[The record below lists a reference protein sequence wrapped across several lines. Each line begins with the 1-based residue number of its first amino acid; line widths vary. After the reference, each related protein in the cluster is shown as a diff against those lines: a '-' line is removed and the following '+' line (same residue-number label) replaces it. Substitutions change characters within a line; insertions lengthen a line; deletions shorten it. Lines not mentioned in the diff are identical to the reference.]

1 MPYYRAPIVDSTVL
15 HAENFVKRVDFKLSV
30 LITKKGGGRR
40 KFLEMMDVYY
50 LACNEDFTSVCN
62 KLKTIKLNTLN
73 MFSFF
78 CISATLLQ
86 FWNIISEVLDIW
98 NKRRCRGKTVLIMSI
113 LLTVFII
120 TGPHVEYFR
129 HSTSLKAD
137 KNSVSQVLL

>member
-1 MPYYRAPIVDSTVL
+1 MDSTVL

-86 FWNIISEVLDIW
+86 F
-98 NKRRCRGKTVLIMSI
+98 
-113 LLTVFII
+113 
-120 TGPHVEYFR
+120 
-129 HSTSLKAD
+129 
-137 KNSVSQVLL
+137 